1 MTRNGWR
8 PERSILFASWDAE
21 EFALTSSTEWGEQHE
36 AWLRRSA
43 VAYLNV
49 DSAAS
54 GPGLS
59 VIAVPAL
66 NQVIEE
72 ALRIVR
78 DPESRLTLAAAARD
92 RRRRVGG
99 DVESLI
105 DNRLGSGSD
114 YTVFLNF
121 LGVPVADL
129 SFDGP
134 YGVYH
139 SLYDNHHWVATIGDP
154 GFRYHV
160 ALVQLWGLVALRL
173 AGADVL
179 PLDYE
184 PYARRIAEFANE
196 VERRWNRL
204 PDAERLEAL
213 ANVRDA
219 AAVMRAAAARFND
232 RRETALRKS
241 DMPGFEPLNRQ
252 LLSIERTLLDADGLP
267 GRPWYRHL
275 IYAPRFTYAPE
286 VLPGVSEAI
295 EAGDGGRAHA
305 QAGRLAD
312 ALRRAAAALDRLN

>member
-1 MTRNGWR
+1 VILESLDGPEVPRHWRGAGTFTYRAGSGEPSVRMRVKSDDRIRPVWTVTGLIRGSTRPEEIVIVGNHRDAWVYGGVDPSSGSAALIELARALGAMTRNGWR

-59 VIAVPAL
+59 VTAVPAL

-78 DPESRLTLAAAARD
+78 DPESRLTLAATARD

-114 YTVFLNF
+114 YTV
-121 LGVPVADL
+121 
-129 SFDGP
+129 
-134 YGVYH
+134 
-139 SLYDNHHWVATIGDP
+139 
-154 GFRYHV
+154 
-160 ALVQLWGLVALRL
+160 
-173 AGADVL
+173 
-179 PLDYE
+179 
-184 PYARRIAEFANE
+184 
-196 VERRWNRL
+196 
-204 PDAERLEAL
+204 
-213 ANVRDA
+213 
-219 AAVMRAAAARFND
+219 
-232 RRETALRKS
+232 
-241 DMPGFEPLNRQ
+241 
-252 LLSIERTLLDADGLP
+252 P

-286 VLPGVSEAI
+286 VLPGASEAI
-295 EAGDGGRAHA
+295 EAGDGGRARA
-305 QAGRLAD
+305 QARRLAD
-312 ALRRAAAALDRLN
+312 GLRRAAAALDRLN